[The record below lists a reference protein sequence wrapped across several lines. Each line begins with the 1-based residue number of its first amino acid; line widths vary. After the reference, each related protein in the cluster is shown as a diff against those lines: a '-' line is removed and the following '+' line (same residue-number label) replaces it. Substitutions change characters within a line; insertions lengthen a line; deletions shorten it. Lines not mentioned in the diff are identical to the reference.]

1 MQFLVFTKVP
11 ATKGLLG
18 PIASK
23 IVRTEIEADSLEAVK
38 DQVEVKLGGECVI
51 VPMEHAIVIKP
62 RLVNEVVSN
71 G

>member
-1 MQFLVFTKVP
+1 
-11 ATKGLLG
+11 LG

-23 IVRTEIEADSLEAVK
+23 IVRTEIEADSLEAVQE
-38 DQVEVKLGGECVI
+38 QVEVKLGGECVI
-51 VPMEHAIVIKP
+51 VPMEHATIIKP